1 MPMAIAEHEKLMTE
15 AELMGLGSDA
25 RVEVIDGEIVEM
37 APNGMLHLFVGGN
50 VYDALKP
57 FAVQYGLGY
66 VFSDGLLCILDKTQ
80 RGIKGAQVPDV
91 TFIRKGRI
99 PKDFNLARPFQG
111 APDLAVEVVSPG
123 DDGNVLLK
131 RVRKY
136 LQFGTEQVWVIYPE
150 EREVHQYRR
159 GSDMI
164 QVCKDGGQMDVEAL
178 FPGLVLTLE
187 AIFKLPELG

>member
-1 MPMAIAEHEKLMTE
+1 MAIAEREKLMTE
-15 AELMGLGSDA
+15 AELMALDEDA

-37 APNGMLHLFVGGN
+37 SPNGLLHRFIGGN
-50 VYDALKP
+50 IYSVLHP
-57 FAVQYGLGY
+57 FVVQHGLGY

-80 RGIKGAQVPDV
+80 RSIKGAQVPDV
-91 TFIRKGRI
+91 CFIRKGRI
-99 PKDFNLARPFQG
+99 PKDFNLSRLFQG

-123 DDGNVLLK
+123 DDVNKLLK

-136 LQFGTEQVWVIYPE
+136 LEFGTEQVWVIYPE

-164 QVCKDGGQMDVEAL
+164 QVYKDAGQIDVEAL
-178 FPGLVLTLE
+178 FPGLILTLE
-187 AIFKLPELG
+187 SIFKLPELG

>member
-1 MPMAIAEHEKLMTE
+1 MVTAEHEKLMTE
-15 AELMGLGSDA
+15 AELMALGSDA

-37 APNGMLHLFVGGN
+37 APNGMLHHS
-50 VYDALKP
+50 AL
-57 FAVQYGLGY
+57 ANIQRILDNYVVAHSTGL
-66 VFSDGLLCILDKTQ
+66 VFPDGLLCILDTTQ

-99 PKDFNLARPFQG
+99 PKNFNLSRPFQG
-111 APDLAVEVVSPG
+111 ALDLAVEVISPG
-123 DDGNVLLK
+123 DDAAVLLK

-136 LQFGTEQVWVIYPE
+136 LEFGTEQVWVLHLE

-164 QVCKDGGQMDVEAL
+164 QVYKESGQMDVEAL
-178 FPGLVLTLE
+178 FPGLALTLE
-187 AIFKLPELG
+187 DIFRLPELG

>member
-1 MPMAIAEHEKLMTE
+1 MAIAEREKLITE
-15 AELMGLGSDA
+15 AELMALDEDA
-25 RVEVIDGEIVEM
+25 RVEVIDGTIIEM
-37 APNGMLHLFVGGN
+37 SPNGILHLFVGGN
-50 VYDALKP
+50 IYDVLKP
-57 FAVQYGLGY
+57 FVTNNGLGY
-66 VFSDGLLCILDKTQ
+66 VFSDGLLCILDSTQ

-91 TFIRKGRI
+91 CFIRKGRI
-99 PKDFNLARPFQG
+99 PADFDLSRPFQG

-123 DDGNVLLK
+123 DDGNLLLK

-136 LQFGTEQVWVIYPE
+136 LEFGTEQVWVIYPE
-150 EREVHQYRR
+150 ERELHQYRR

-164 QVCKDGGQMDVEAL
+164 QVYKDAGQVDAEAL